1 MLQRVQY
8 VLGQRNADGT
18 ISLISSQNVRQDD
31 AQNILDSVKGVA
43 LTSLTP
49 FIGVKDSSKGLVI
62 VGPKANQLFNIVGR
76 SGFTSS
82 NNTKFN
88 LYLFHRLSQ
97 GLIFLRSQ
105 TSEKVIQGFIQC
117 CKLDSYTGRFDKKSF
132 FAYFSKQEGVV
143 HTALW
148 SSLSQFLAKL
158 DQGYLDNEPTVDML
172 LRAIS
177 TVAPVYS
184 PATDWSLTFDVP
196 LNKFPEDIIFLG
208 AVVAEDSSL
217 ISVLLDKQDSY
228 SRSIV
233 QEGYITDSK
242 ARASLVNFIN
252 EDPFLKAA
260 FATSPS
266 ALDGKGISP
275 QKVTEPE
282 EIVKDAMIKI
292 EQTRVKDVY
301 NVNAS
306 WIQWWKERTTTE

>member
-8 VLGQRNADGT
+8 VLGQRNSDGT
-18 ISLISSQNVRQDD
+18 ISMISSQNVKQED

-76 SGFTSS
+76 SSIAAS
-82 NNTKFN
+82 NKTKFN

-105 TSEKVIQGFIQC
+105 TSEKVVQGYIQC
-117 CKLDSYTGRFDKKSF
+117 CVLDGNTGRFEKETF
-132 FAYFSKQEGVV
+132 FTYFSKQEGVV

-158 DQGYLDNEPTVDML
+158 DQGYIDNEPTVDML
-172 LRAIS
+172 LRAI
-177 TVAPVYS
+177 APFAPNYAPS
-184 PATDWSLTFDVP
+184 ADWSLTFDVP
-196 LNKFPEDIIFLG
+196 VNKFPEDIIFLG
-208 AVVAEDSSL
+208 AVVADDSSL

-266 ALDGKGISP
+266 VLDGNGISP
-275 QKVTEPE
+275 QKITESE
-282 EIVKDAMIKI
+282 EVVKDAMITI
-292 EQTRVKDVY
+292 EQTKVKDVY

-306 WIQWWKERTTTE
+306 WIQWWNERTSTK